1 MDSVQFA
8 TAYVPTEIEVAGA
21 HVRLFFTLQAA
32 MKMEASLKRPYLE
45 TVLMMLQAED
55 ENGKPQSL
63 PLSEQAEIVRILMEE
78 AGQSISAKT
87 LMSLDMREFALLARA
102 AQVEIVGKMP
112 RSAQKNDAGEWRWE
126 MILLAAKRVLGLT
139 VDEFWHL
146 TPTVFHA
153 LLEETIGE
161 NEQAPRKVQ
170 FADEIG
176 W

>member
-55 ENGKPQSL
+55 DNGKPQSL

-102 AQVEIVGKMP
+102 AQVEFVGKMP
-112 RSAQKNDAGEWRWE
+112 RSAQKKTTPVNGAG
-126 MILLAAKRVLGLT
+126 K
-139 VDEFWHL
+139 
-146 TPTVFHA
+146 
-153 LLEETIGE
+153 
-161 NEQAPRKVQ
+161 
-170 FADEIG
+170 
-176 W
+176 